1 MRISTKGR
9 YAIAA
14 MIHLAQNYKNNEYIT
29 VISISENL
37 DISKIYLE
45 QVFSLLK
52 RSGLVTSIKGSRGG
66 YMLTRNPESVSVFEI
81 LSSIEGPLF
90 EETKETV
97 SEKTP
102 EIETV
107 MRSCVFNPLDQAV
120 QASLKSISLQNL
132 VEEVQKYSKEN
143 GYMFY
148 I

>member
-14 MIHLAQNYKNNEYIT
+14 MIHLAQNYNNNEYIT

-52 RSGLVTSIKGSRGG
+52 RGGLVTSIKGSRGG
-66 YMLTRNPESVSVFEI
+66 YMLTRNPESISVFEI

-90 EETKETV
+90 EETKETI
-97 SEKTP
+97 SDKSP
-102 EIETV
+102 EIEAV

-120 QASLKSISLQNL
+120 QAALKSIPLQNL
-132 VEEVQKYSKEN
+132 VEEVQKHNKES